1 MKLADQFAK
10 NAKPQKWNYGDR
22 VFAKWE
28 GVPLVGM
35 VIRQNEFGVLI
46 HADLP
51 LGENEGRQVVY
62 CNPKTVKKLVVLQ
75 DQLGYNRVMI
85 VLWIILALFGLELT
99 VGLLI
104 TILLRKYGVYG
115 G

>member
-1 MKLADQFAK
+1 MNLADQFAERDK
-10 NAKPQKWNYGDR
+10 NNPKPKWNYGDR

-46 HADLP
+46 HVDLP
-51 LGENEGRQVVY
+51 IALEEGVLKHVVY

-75 DQLGYNRVMI
+75 D
-85 VLWIILALFGLELT
+85 
-99 VGLLI
+99 
-104 TILLRKYGVYG
+104 
-115 G
+115 

>member
-1 MKLADQFAK
+1 MSTLAEQFAK
-10 NAKPQKWNYGDR
+10 NAKPTKWNYGDR

-51 LGENEGRQVVY
+51 LGANEGRQVVY

-75 DQLGYNRVMI
+75 D
-85 VLWIILALFGLELT
+85 
-99 VGLLI
+99 
-104 TILLRKYGVYG
+104 
-115 G
+115 

>member
-1 MKLADQFAK
+1 MKLADQFSK
-10 NAKPQKWNYGDR
+10 SVPQKWNYGDR

-46 HADLP
+46 HADIP

-62 CNPKTVKKLVVLQ
+62 CNPKTVRKLVVLQ
-75 DQLGYNRVMI
+75 D
-85 VLWIILALFGLELT
+85 
-99 VGLLI
+99 
-104 TILLRKYGVYG
+104 
-115 G
+115 

>member
-1 MKLADQFAK
+1 MSTLAEQFAK
-10 NAKPQKWNYGDR
+10 NAKPTKWNYGDR
-22 VFAKWE
+22 VFASWE

-51 LGENEGRQVVY
+51 LGANEGRQVVY

-75 DQLGYNRVMI
+75 D
-85 VLWIILALFGLELT
+85 
-99 VGLLI
+99 
-104 TILLRKYGVYG
+104 
-115 G
+115 

>member
-1 MKLADQFAK
+1 MRLADQFS
-10 NAKPQKWNYGDR
+10 NSVPQKWNYGDR

-51 LGENEGRQVVY
+51 LGESEGRQVVY

-75 DQLGYNRVMI
+75 D
-85 VLWIILALFGLELT
+85 
-99 VGLLI
+99 
-104 TILLRKYGVYG
+104 
-115 G
+115 

>member
-1 MKLADQFAK
+1 MKLADQFSK
-10 NAKPQKWNYGDR
+10 FVPQKWNYGDR

-51 LGENEGRQVVY
+51 LGGRQVVY
-62 CNPKTVKKLVVLQ
+62 CNPKTVRKLVVLQ
-75 DQLGYNRVMI
+75 D
-85 VLWIILALFGLELT
+85 
-99 VGLLI
+99 
-104 TILLRKYGVYG
+104 
-115 G
+115 

>member
-1 MKLADQFAK
+1 MEYMKLADQFAR
-10 NAKPQKWNYGDR
+10 NSKPTKWNYGDR

-51 LGENEGRQVVY
+51 LGANEGRQVVY
-62 CNPKTVKKLVVLQ
+62 CNPR
-75 DQLGYNRVMI
+75 QLKNWLSLMSN
-85 VLWIILALFGLELT
+85 
-99 VGLLI
+99 
-104 TILLRKYGVYG
+104 
-115 G
+115 

>member
-1 MKLADQFAK
+1 MKLADQFS
-10 NAKPQKWNYGDR
+10 NSVPQKWNYGDR

-51 LGENEGRQVVY
+51 LGETEGRQVVY
-62 CNPKTVKKLVVLQ
+62 CNPKTVKKLVVF
-75 DQLGYNRVMI
+75 N
-85 VLWIILALFGLELT
+85 E
-99 VGLLI
+99 
-104 TILLRKYGVYG
+104 
-115 G
+115 

>member
-1 MKLADQFAK
+1 MSTLAEQFAK

-46 HADLP
+46 HTDLP
-51 LGENEGRQVVY
+51 LGLEEGVQHVVY

-75 DQLGYNRVMI
+75 D
-85 VLWIILALFGLELT
+85 
-99 VGLLI
+99 
-104 TILLRKYGVYG
+104 
-115 G
+115 

>member
-1 MKLADQFAK
+1 MSTLAEQFANRDK
-10 NAKPQKWNYGDR
+10 NNPKPKWNYGDR

-51 LGENEGRQVVY
+51 LGANEGRQVVY

-75 DQLGYNRVMI
+75 D
-85 VLWIILALFGLELT
+85 
-99 VGLLI
+99 
-104 TILLRKYGVYG
+104 
-115 G
+115 

>member
-1 MKLADQFAK
+1 MKLADQFSK
-10 NAKPQKWNYGDR
+10 SVPQKCNYGDR

-51 LGENEGRQVVY
+51 LGEGEGRQVVY
-62 CNPKTVKKLVVLQ
+62 CDPKTVSRLKEYK
-75 DQLGYNRVMI
+75 
-85 VLWIILALFGLELT
+85 
-99 VGLLI
+99 
-104 TILLRKYGVYG
+104 
-115 G
+115 